1 MREKHVLQLIKI
13 SNPLQSLSHADL
25 AEQSPLQA
33 IFYRYD
39 LHANVCLTTI
49 TTSDEGFMLPD
60 IEICRATSLAPIDS
74 IANQAGLLAEE
85 YQSHGRYKAKV
96 SLRCLQRLANQP
108 QGKLI
113 LVTAITPTPLGEG
126 KTVTTI
132 GLAQGLA
139 KLNHSVMTCIRQP
152 SMGPIFGVKGGAA
165 GGGYSQV
172 APMEELNLHLTGDI
186 HAVTAAHNLAAAALD
201 ARIYHEQRLGYQD
214 FEQRTGMQALRIDPQ
229 RVVWKRVMDHNDR
242 ALRMV
247 TVGRNETGKTIN
259 GFERE
264 DGFDISAASELMA
277 ILALASDLRDL
288 RRRIGN
294 VVLAYDLDNQPIT
307 TEDLQVA
314 GAMAVSM
321 KEAIEPTLMQT
332 LEGVPTLIHAGPF
345 ANIAHGNSSII
356 ADEIATR
363 LADYTVT
370 EGGFGSDMGFEKACN
385 IKAKASGKHPDCAVI
400 VATLRGLKANSGLY
414 DLRPGQ
420 ALPDSLFRPDSAALQ
435 AGFANLKWHIDNV
448 SQYGVPAVV
457 AINRFPQDCAQEL
470 QQLEQWITALPNHV
484 SVAISEGFALGGE
497 GTRLL
502 AEKVVEQCQTPMSFT
517 PLYNAAM
524 PLDEKLKAV
533 ASKGYGAAKIA
544 LSDKAAQQ
552 LAQLQAQGF
561 DKLAVC
567 LAKTP
572 LSISTEPQIKG
583 APRDFIV
590 PIRELRLCAGAEFI
604 YALCGNVMTMPGL
617 PEKPAF
623 MALDLD
629 LDGNIVGLS

>member
-1 MREKHVLQLIKI
+1 
-13 SNPLQSLSHADL
+13 
-25 AEQSPLQA
+25 
-33 IFYRYD
+33 
-39 LHANVCLTTI
+39 
-49 TTSDEGFMLPD
+49 MLPD
-60 IEICRATSLAPIDS
+60 IEICRTTPLTAIEQ
-74 IANQAGLLAEE
+74 IAHKAGLLPEE
-85 YQSHGRYKAKV
+85 FHSQGRYKAKV
-96 SLRCLQRLANQP
+96 SLNCLNRLHDRPA
-108 QGKLI
+108 GKFI

-139 KLNHSVMTCIRQP
+139 RLQHSVMACIRQP

-186 HAVTAAHNLAAAALD
+186 HAVTAAHNLAAAAID
-201 ARIYHEQRLGYQD
+201 ARIYHEQRNGYVD
-214 FEQRTGMQALRIDPQ
+214 FAARTGMPALRLDPQ
-229 RVVWKRVMDHNDR
+229 RIVWKRVMDHNDR

-247 TVGRNETGKTIN
+247 TVGRNEDGKTIN
-259 GFERE
+259 GYKRE

-277 ILALASDLRDL
+277 ILALAEDLKDL

-294 VVLAYDLDNQPIT
+294 IVVGYNIDGQPVT
-307 TEDLQVA
+307 TEDLKVA

-356 ADEIATR
+356 ADDIATR

-385 IKAKASGKHPDCAVI
+385 IKAKASGKAPDCAVI

-420 ALPDSLFRPDSAALQ
+420 SVPETLFAPDCDALT
-435 AGFANLKWHIDNV
+435 AGFENLKWHINNV
-448 SQYGVPAVV
+448 NKYGIPAVV
-457 AINRFPQDCAQEL
+457 AINRFPQDSEEELAQLKTMIE
-470 QQLEQWITALPNHV
+470 ALPNDV
-484 SVAISEGFALGGE
+484 TVALSEGFAKGGE
-497 GTRLL
+497 GTREL
-502 AEKVVEQCQTPMSFT
+502 AEKVVEQCSKAAHFT
-517 PLYNAAM
+517 PLYEHDA
-524 PLDEKLKAV
+524 PLFDKLKAV
-533 ASKGYGAAKIA
+533 AINGYGAGSVT
-544 LSDKAAQQ
+544 LSEKAQ
-552 LAQLQAQGF
+552 AQLDDLQAKGF
-561 DKLAVC
+561 GHLSVC

-572 LSISTEPQIKG
+572 LSITTDPAKKG
-583 APRDFIV
+583 APSGFDV
-590 PIRELRLCAGAEFI
+590 PIRELKLCAGAEFV

-623 MALDLD
+623 MGLDID
-629 LDGNIVGLS
+629 DQGRIIGLS

>member
-1 MREKHVLQLIKI
+1 
-13 SNPLQSLSHADL
+13 
-25 AEQSPLQA
+25 
-33 IFYRYD
+33 
-39 LHANVCLTTI
+39 
-49 TTSDEGFMLPD
+49 MLPD
-60 IEICRATSLAPIDS
+60 IEICRATPLASIDT
-74 IANQAGLLAEE
+74 IAQKAGLLANE
-85 YQSHGRYKAKV
+85 YESHGLHKAKV
-96 SLRCLQRLANQP
+96 SLHCLERLASKP
-108 QGKLI
+108 KGKFI

-139 KLNHSVMTCIRQP
+139 KLNHSVMACIRQP

-186 HAVTAAHNLAAAALD
+186 HAVTAAHNLAAAAID
-201 ARIYHEQRLGYQD
+201 ARIYHEQRLGYAD
-214 FEQRTGMQALRIDPQ
+214 FERRTGMPALRIDPKQ
-229 RVVWKRVMDHNDR
+229 VIWKRVMDHNDR

-247 TVGRNETGKTIN
+247 TVGRNEPGKNIN
-259 GFERE
+259 GYERE

-294 VVLAYDLDNQPIT
+294 VVLAYDLDGNPVT
-307 TEDLQVA
+307 TEDLKVA

-385 IKAKASGKHPDCAVI
+385 IKAKASGKTPDCAVI

-420 ALPDSLFRPDSAALQ
+420 AVPDALFAPDSAALQ

-448 SQYGVPAVV
+448 NQYGVPAVV
-457 AINRFPQDCAQEL
+457 AINRFPQDCAEE
-470 QQLEQWITALPNHV
+470 LEQLVKLIEALPNRV
-484 SVAISEGFALGGE
+484 SVAISEGFAKGGE
-497 GTRLL
+497 GTKLL
-502 AEKVVEQCQTPMSFT
+502 AEKVVEQCQHPAKFT
-517 PLYNAAM
+517 PLYHSSM

-533 ASKGYGAAKIA
+533 AVKGYGAAEIA

-552 LAQLQAQGF
+552 LAKLQAQGF
-561 DKLAVC
+561 DHLAVC

-572 LSISTEPQIKG
+572 LSISTDPAIKG

-590 PIRELRLCAGAEFI
+590 PIRELRLCSGAEFV
-604 YALCGNVMTMPGL
+604 YALCGSVMTMPGL
-617 PEKPAF
+617 PEKPSF
-623 MALDLD
+623 MALDID
-629 LDGNIVGLS
+629 QHGNIVGLS